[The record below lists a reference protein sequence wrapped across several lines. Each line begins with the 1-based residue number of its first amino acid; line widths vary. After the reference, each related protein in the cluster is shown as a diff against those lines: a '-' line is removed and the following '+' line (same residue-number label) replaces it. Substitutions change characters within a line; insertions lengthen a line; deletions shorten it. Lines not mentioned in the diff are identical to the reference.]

1 MAGYAKRFI
10 NGDKKGL
17 ALTGTARNALPF
29 NRLLAVPE
37 HCAAA
42 RELLRTSMVN
52 WIGFSKRKR
61 MLVYKAKKRFSFK
74 WIMAGIIFVAVLCI
88 TFNDLYGAGLPF

>member
-1 MAGYAKRFI
+1 
-10 NGDKKGL
+10 
-17 ALTGTARNALPF
+17 
-29 NRLLAVPE
+29 
-37 HCAAA
+37 
-42 RELLRTSMVN
+42 MVN